1 MTMMLVIVLAFVALA
16 ILVWKLWKPVVS
28 PPKKEV
34 APNEARLTMFYTE
47 WCGFSQKAM
56 PEWAKLE
63 QKLGGD
69 GYFGKTHLNL
79 VKIDADKDKK
89 TATLYGINAYPTVV
103 LETKEGSF
111 DFDKRVTADNLL
123 AFLRSHLGQE
133 GKSL

>member
-1 MTMMLVIVLAFVALA
+1 MMMLVTVLAFVAIA

-69 GYFGKTHLNL
+69 GYFGKTHLTM
-79 VKIDADKDKK
+79 VKVDAEKDPK
-89 TATLYGINAYPTVV
+89 TASLYGINAYPTVV
-103 LETKEGSF
+103 LETREGSY
-111 DFDKRVTADNLL
+111 DYDKRVTADGLL

-133 GKSL
+133 GESL

>member
-1 MTMMLVIVLAFVALA
+1 MMLVTVLAFVALA
-16 ILVWKLWKPVVS
+16 ILVWKLWKPMVS
-28 PPKKEV
+28 PPKKPV
-34 APNEARLTMFYTE
+34 PPNEARLTMFYTE

-69 GYFGKTHLNL
+69 GYFGTTHLNM
-79 VKIDADKDKK
+79 VKIDAEKDPKM
-89 TATLYGINAYPTVV
+89 ATLYGINAYPTVV
-103 LETKEGSF
+103 LETKEGSY

-133 GKSL
+133 SEGL

>member
-1 MTMMLVIVLAFVALA
+1 MNTLVIVLAFVALA

-34 APNEARLTMFYTE
+34 PPNEARLTLFYTE

-63 QKLGGD
+63 KKLQGD

-89 TATLYGINAYPTVV
+89 AATLYGINAYPTVV
-103 LETKEGSF
+103 LETQEGSY

-123 AFLRSHLGQE
+123 AFLRSHLGHE
-133 GKSL
+133 RESL

>member
-1 MTMMLVIVLAFVALA
+1 MMTLVLVLSFVALV
-16 ILVWKLWKPVVS
+16 ILVWKIWKPIVA

-34 APNEARLTMFYTE
+34 KPNEARLTMFITE

-63 QKLGGD
+63 QTLGKD
-69 GYFGKTHLNL
+69 ATFGTTHLTM
-79 VKIDADKDKK
+79 VTIDADKDKK

-111 DFDKRVTADNLL
+111 DFDKRVTSDNLL

>member
-1 MTMMLVIVLAFVALA
+1 MMMLVTVLAFVALS
-16 ILVWKLWKPVVS
+16 ILVWKLWKPVVA
-28 PPKKEV
+28 PPKKAV
-34 APNEARLTMFYTE
+34 PPNEARLTMFYTE

-69 GYFGKTHLNL
+69 GYFGKTHLNM

-103 LETKEGSF
+103 LETKDGSY
-111 DFDKRVTADNLL
+111 DFDKRVTAENLL
-123 AFLRSHLGQE
+123 AFLRSHLGHERQ
-133 GKSL
+133 GL

>member
-1 MTMMLVIVLAFVALA
+1 MMMLVTVLAFVAIA

-69 GYFGKTHLNL
+69 GYFGKTHLTM
-79 VKIDADKDKK
+79 VKVDAEKDPK
-89 TATLYGINAYPTVV
+89 TASLYGIDAYPTVV
-103 LETKEGSF
+103 LETREGSYNY
-111 DFDKRVTADNLL
+111 DKRVTADGLL
-123 AFLRSHLGQE
+123 AFLRGHLGQE
-133 GKSL
+133 SESL

>member
-1 MTMMLVIVLAFVALA
+1 MMMLVTVLAFVALA
-16 ILVWKLWKPVVS
+16 ILVWKLWKPMVS
-28 PPKKEV
+28 PPKKPV
-34 APNEARLTMFYTE
+34 PPNEARLTMFYTE

-69 GYFGKTHLNL
+69 GYFGTTHLNM
-79 VKIDADKDKK
+79 VKIDAEKDPKM
-89 TATLYGINAYPTVV
+89 ATLYGINAYPTVV
-103 LETKEGSF
+103 LETKEGSY

-133 GKSL
+133 SEGL

>member
-1 MTMMLVIVLAFVALA
+1 MSMFVLVLAFVALA

-34 APNEARLTMFYTE
+34 PPNEARLTLFYTE

-63 QKLGGD
+63 QKLQGD

-79 VKIDADKDKK
+79 VKVDAERDKK
-89 TATLYGINAYPTVV
+89 TATIYGINAYPTVV
-103 LETKEGSF
+103 LETQEGSY

-133 GKSL
+133 RESL

>member
-1 MTMMLVIVLAFVALA
+1 MMLVTVLAFVALV
-16 ILVWKLWKPVVS
+16 ILVWKLWKPVVA

-34 APNEARLTMFYTE
+34 PPNEARLTMFYTE

-69 GYFGKTHLNL
+69 GYFGKTHLTM
-79 VKIDADKDKK
+79 VKIDAEKDQK
-89 TATLYGINAYPTVV
+89 TASLYGINAYPTVV
-103 LETKEGSF
+103 LETQEGIY

-123 AFLRSHLGQE
+123 AFLRRHLGQE
-133 GKSL
+133 RESL

>member
-1 MTMMLVIVLAFVALA
+1 MMMLVTVLAFVALA
-16 ILVWKLWKPVVS
+16 ILVWKLWKPVVA

-34 APNEARLTMFYTE
+34 PPNEARLTMFYTE

-69 GYFGKTHLNL
+69 GYFGKTHLNM
-79 VKIDADKDKK
+79 VKVDADKDQK

-103 LETKEGSF
+103 LETKDGSY

-123 AFLRSHLGQE
+123 RFLRTHLGQE
-133 GKSL
+133 RESL

>member
-1 MTMMLVIVLAFVALA
+1 MSMLVLVLAFVALA

-34 APNEARLTMFYTE
+34 PPNEARLTLFYTE

-63 QKLGGD
+63 QKLQGD

-79 VKIDADKDKK
+79 VKVDAERDKK
-89 TATLYGINAYPTVV
+89 TATIYGINAYPTVV
-103 LETKEGSF
+103 LETQEGSY

-133 GKSL
+133 RESL

>member
-1 MTMMLVIVLAFVALA
+1 MVATVLAFVALS

-34 APNEARLTMFYTE
+34 PANEARLTMFYTE

-69 GYFGKTHLNL
+69 GYFGTTHLNM
-79 VKIDADKDKK
+79 VKVDADKDTK
-89 TATLYGINAYPTVV
+89 TASLYGINAYPTVV
-103 LETKEGSF
+103 LETKDASYT
-111 DFDKRVTADNLL
+111 FDKRVTADNLL

-133 GKSL
+133 RESL

>member
-1 MTMMLVIVLAFVALA
+1 MIMLVTILAFVALA
-16 ILVWKLWKPVVS
+16 ILVWKLWKPMVS

-34 APNEARLTMFYTE
+34 QPNEARLTMFYTE

-69 GYFGKTHLNL
+69 GYFGKTHLNM
-79 VKIDADKDKK
+79 VKVDAEKDPG
-89 TATLYGINAYPTVV
+89 TASLYGINAYPTVV
-103 LETKEGSF
+103 LETREGSY
-111 DFDKRVTADNLL
+111 DYDKRVTADGLL

-133 GKSL
+133 SESL

>member
-1 MTMMLVIVLAFVALA
+1 MLVLVLGFVALS
-16 ILVWKLWKPVVS
+16 ILVWKLWKPVVA

-34 APNEARLTMFYTE
+34 PPNEARLTMFYTE

>member
-1 MTMMLVIVLAFVALA
+1 MTMLVTVLAFVALA

-63 QKLGGD
+63 KKLGGD

-79 VKIDADKDKK
+79 VKVDADKDKK

-103 LETKEGSF
+103 LETKEGSY

-123 AFLRSHLGQE
+123 TFLRSHLGQE
-133 GKSL
+133 GEGL

>member
-1 MTMMLVIVLAFVALA
+1 MMMLVTVLAFVALA
-16 ILVWKLWKPVVS
+16 ILVWKMWKPMVS
-28 PPKKEV
+28 PPKKPV
-34 APNEARLTMFYTE
+34 PVNEARLTMFYTE

-69 GYFGKTHLNL
+69 GYFGKTHLNM
-79 VKIDADKDKK
+79 VKVDAEKDPK

-103 LETKEGSF
+103 LETKDGSY

-133 GKSL
+133 RESL

>member
-1 MTMMLVIVLAFVALA
+1 MTTLILVLAFVAIA

-34 APNEARLTMFYTE
+34 PPNEARLTLFYTE

-63 QKLGGD
+63 KKLEGD

-79 VKIDADKDKK
+79 VKVDADRDKK
-89 TATLYGINAYPTVV
+89 TATLYGITAYPTVV
-103 LETKEGSF
+103 LETQEGSF
-111 DFDKRVTADNLL
+111 DFDKRVTAENLL
-123 AFLRSHLGQE
+123 TFLRSHLGEE